1 VDDMIDPDT
10 ITAGD
15 DQTIPGVGPA
25 STPAVAGGAAVSTDG
40 GAAVSTDGGSALGPT
55 TAPAES
61 GRRADSLLTPDVTG
75 GSEGFAPTPGGTLL
89 APDVTPDDPESNLG
103 S

>member
-1 VDDMIDPDT
+1 MIDPDT
-10 ITAGD
+10 ITTGD

-25 STPAVAGGAAVSTDG
+25 STPAV
-40 GAAVSTDGGSALGPT
+40 
-55 TAPAES
+55 AES

>member
-1 VDDMIDPDT
+1 MFDPDT

-25 STPAVAGGAAVSTDG
+25 STPAVAG

>member
-1 VDDMIDPDT
+1 MTDAQDPIERRDEKSML
-10 ITAGD
+10 GRV
-15 DQTIPGVGPA
+15 PS

-40 GAAVSTDGGSALGPT
+40 GASMGPT

-89 APDVTPDDPESNLG
+89 APDVAPEGFDPNAGNTSDR
-103 S
+103 